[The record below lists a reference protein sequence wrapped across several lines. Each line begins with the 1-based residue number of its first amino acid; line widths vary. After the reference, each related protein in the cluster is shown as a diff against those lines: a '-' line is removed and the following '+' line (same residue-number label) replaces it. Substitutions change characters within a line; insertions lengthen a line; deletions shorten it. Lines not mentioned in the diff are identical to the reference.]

1 MAGGYKLQR
10 YKGTKV
16 QSYKGTSEAMDESQL
31 KGKLWYCVDRLLARE
46 ERRFSQKFVSALV
59 ELVYVQ
65 LVEVGETLESYAQH
79 GGRDVVSMADLRL
92 LLRRSPELL
101 AMCDPEGSQ

>member
-1 MAGGYKLQR
+1 MAGGYKLQS
-10 YKGTKV
+10 YKATKL

-31 KGKLWYCVDRLLARE
+31 KGKLWYCVDR
-46 ERRFSQKFVSALV
+46 
-59 ELVYVQ
+59 
-65 LVEVGETLESYAQH
+65 QH